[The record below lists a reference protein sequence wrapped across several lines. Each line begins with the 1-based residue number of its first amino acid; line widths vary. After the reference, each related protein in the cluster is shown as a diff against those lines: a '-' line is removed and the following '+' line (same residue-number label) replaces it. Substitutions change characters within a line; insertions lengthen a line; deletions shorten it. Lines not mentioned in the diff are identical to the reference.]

1 MTLLNYLL
9 ADDAVY
15 VMTDTVISDPD
26 DLVPVGF
33 TTKVYP
39 LPHLQALI
47 CGTGHVQPIV
57 EWVAHINLHLLV
69 RDIVQLDP
77 IAPSSLRALFGRCAL
92 QQAGEHEVTT
102 TLYHFGFD
110 SAARRFAGFAY
121 RSVDHFESEPL
132 EPGFGFAPAPEWP
145 LDASQLKKLPDDF
158 IALAKKQKA
167 QDDATKLTKRVGVG
181 GQLIF
186 HAMQRV
192 PGPRRTTT
200 DLRRH
205 LPHLPRFRSYVC
217 RSCRKNVPD
226 IATMGNGTRLHLL
239 CRESRP
245 QIDAA
250 PTSLPRSHESLLCI

>member
-9 ADDAVY
+9 TDDAVY

-57 EWVAHINLHLLV
+57 EWVAHINRHLLV

-77 IAPSSLRALFGRCAL
+77 IAPSSLRALFGRYAL

-132 EPGFGFAPAPEWP
+132 EPGFGFKPAPEWP

-200 DLRRH
+200 VQTSAAICHTFPDFEAMLAAAG
-205 LPHLPRFRSYVC
+205 
-217 RSCRKNVPD
+217 RK
-226 IATMGNGTRLHLL
+226 L
-239 CRESRP
+239 S
-245 QIDAA
+245 
-250 PTSLPRSHESLLCI
+250 PT